1 MNKIKQSEHLLLGKH
16 LMILIRGN
24 GLLLYVL
31 RVVRMLMCRLL
42 IA

>member
-1 MNKIKQSEHLLLGKH
+1 MNKIKQSEHPLLGKH